1 MDLLVATL
9 CDNAEEIQGKL
20 NVIGA
25 FDAIVGQSF
34 PAKFSFSLALR
45 FYFTPKD
52 RGAHSFSIML
62 LDETENQNAK
72 PPQEAEITV
81 NMPPEATGF
90 STQNMITPLNG
101 TVQKAGIYH
110 FVVRIDGKVA
120 ARVPLRVVQQD
131 GVQAAPSIDEIP
143 QLT

>member
-1 MDLLVATL
+1 V
-9 CDNAEEIQGKL
+9 E
-20 NVIGA
+20 
-25 FDAIVGQSF
+25 
-34 PAKFSFSLALR
+34 
-45 FYFTPKD
+45 
-52 RGAHSFSIML
+52 

-110 FVVRIDGKVA
+110 FVVRLDGKVL
-120 ARVPLRVVQQD
+120 ARVPLRVVQQE
-131 GVQAAPSIDEIP
+131 GVLGAPSIDDIP

>member
-1 MDLLVATL
+1 MDLLIATL
-9 CDNAEEIQGKL
+9 CDKAEEIQGKL

-25 FDAIVGQSF
+25 FDAIIGQSF
-34 PAKFSFSLALR
+34 PAQFSFALALR
-45 FYFTPKD
+45 FCFTPKD
-52 RGAHSFSIML
+52 RGTHSFSIML

-81 NMPPEATGF
+81 NMPAEAVGF

-101 TVQKAGIYH
+101 TVKKAGIYH
-110 FVVRIDGKVA
+110 FVVRLDGKVL
-120 ARVPLRVVQQD
+120 ARVPLRVVQQANMPN
-131 GVQAAPSIDEIP
+131 VPNVDEIP

>member
-9 CDNAEEIQGKL
+9 CDKAEEIQGKL

-25 FDAIVGQSF
+25 FDAIIGSSF
-34 PAKFSFSLALR
+34 PAQFSFSLALR

-52 RGAHSFSIML
+52 KGPHSFSIIL

-90 STQNMITPLNG
+90 ATQNMITPLNG
-101 TVQKAGIYH
+101 SVQKAGIYH
-110 FVVRIDGKVA
+110 FVIRLDGKIV
-120 ARVPLRVVQQD
+120 ARVPLRVIEQPGAA
-131 GVQAAPSIDEIP
+131 GVPNIADIP